1 VAGRTPLDKPRQKNA
16 GNNYTAVDMRQLP
29 ASSAAPYTDTQPVT
43 KPPNRTRP
51 PATGQPKAVVPKPSN
66 DLELTSRPTN
76 KPPATTARTKPSAP
90 PQVAPKPGG
99 RSGQR
104 RNNNDLQND
113 EQMSSQF

>member
-1 VAGRTPLDKPRQKNA
+1 VAGRTPLDNPRQKKA
-16 GNNYTAVDMRQLP
+16 DNNYTAVDMRQLP
-29 ASSAAPYTDTQPVT
+29 APYTDTQPVT
-43 KPPNRTRP
+43 QPVTKPLNRTRP
-51 PATGQPKAVVPKPSN
+51 PATGQPKVVVPKPSN